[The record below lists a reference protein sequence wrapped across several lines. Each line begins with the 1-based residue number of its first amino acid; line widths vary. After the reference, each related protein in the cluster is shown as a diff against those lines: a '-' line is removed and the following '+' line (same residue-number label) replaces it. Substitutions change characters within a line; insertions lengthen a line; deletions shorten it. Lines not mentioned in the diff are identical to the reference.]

1 MKFKPG
7 DHIELDATV
16 RGLFPQGDDLLVALE
31 LENHGRIN
39 LHDRWLIRT
48 ETGPLSEGEE
58 VRIAGKV
65 TRVRDDPR
73 GDWIT
78 VRLDGATVPVTVDAK
93 WARRR

>member
-16 RGLFPQGDDLLVALE
+16 RGIFPQDDDLLVALE

-39 LHDRWLIRT
+39 LHDRWLTRT

-65 TRVRDDPR
+65 TRVKDD
-73 GDWIT
+73 WVT
-78 VRLDGATVPVTVDAK
+78 VRLDGSAVLITIAETF
-93 WARRR
+93 ARKP